1 MVRVSA
7 ARLIPMDAR
16 EIVEGLA
23 LTART
28 AARTLVATTGDTRRA
43 ALRAIAD
50 EIDARAD
57 EIAAAN
63 NLDIERAKA
72 ESMHPQMQDRL
83 LLTLDRIAGI
93 ARGARQV
100 ADLEDPLGRILKK
113 STLPNGLELEQIT
126 VPFGV
131 IGMVYEARPNV
142 TVDAAVILLMSGNAA
157 LLRGSSTADA
167 SNRVLVEVM
176 RSALAKT
183 SISPDV
189 IQLVPSD
196 DRATVKAL
204 LTARGKVDLV
214 IPRGSAALIRMVV
227 DEATVPTIETGAG
240 VCHVYVDAAADLQKA
255 LPIVMNSKTHRP
267 SVCNAAETVLIH
279 KGVAEKFLPT
289 LLQSLHG
296 AGVLLH
302 CDEATEKVAQS
313 LSIDTTRAT
322 AENWGTEYGVLE
334 INVGV
339 VDSLESA
346 IDHIATFGTQHTEA
360 IVTEDKESA
369 RKFIA
374 MSDCAA
380 VMVNASTRFT
390 DGEQMGFGA
399 EIGISNQKLH
409 ARGPMGL
416 EAMTT
421 TTWVV
426 TGTGQIRS

>member
-1 MVRVSA
+1 MQRSN

-23 LTART
+23 LSART
-28 AARTLVATTGDTRRA
+28 AARTLVATTGEQRRQ
-43 ALRAIAD
+43 ALLAIAD
-50 EIDARAD
+50 EIDARTD
-57 EIAAAN
+57 EIIAAN
-63 NLDIERAKA
+63 NIDIERAKA
-72 ESMHPQMQDRL
+72 DSMHPQMQDRL
-83 LLTLDRIAGI
+83 LLTRERIAGI
-93 ARGARQV
+93 AAGARQV
-100 ADLEDPLGRILKK
+100 AALEDPLGRVLKK
-113 STLPNGLELEQIT
+113 STLANGLELEQMS

-167 SNRVLVEVM
+167 SNKVLIDVM
-176 RSALAKT
+176 RSALSKT
-183 SISPDV
+183 TISPDV
-189 IQLVPSD
+189 LQLVPSD
-196 DRATVKAL
+196 DRATVQAL

-240 VCHVYVDAAADLQKA
+240 VCHVYIDAAADLAKA

-267 SVCNAAETVLIH
+267 SVCNAAETVLVH
-279 KGVAEKFLPT
+279 TSVAEKFLPT
-289 LLQSLHG
+289 LLTSLHG
-296 AGVLLH
+296 AGVILH
-302 CDEATEKVAQS
+302 CDEAAEMVAKS
-313 LSIDTTRAT
+313 LAIDVTRAT
-322 AENWGTEYGVLE
+322 AQNWGTEYGVLE
-334 INVGV
+334 MNVGV

-369 RKFIA
+369 RRFIA

-421 TTWVV
+421 TTWIV